1 MFKNR
6 IRCLGILLTRRCNL
20 NCMYCYTD
28 KGNDPSDILTLAE
41 WKDVLTQARDM
52 GCHWLSIA
60 GSGEPMMDDR
70 VKKSAGATAIGC
82 IDLLF
87 YYFTSIAFALALLPL
102 LAKPE

>member
-1 MFKNR
+1 
-6 IRCLGILLTRRCNL
+6 
-20 NCMYCYTD
+20 MYCYTD

-70 VKKSAGATAIGC
+70 VI
-82 IDLLF
+82 
-87 YYFTSIAFALALLPL
+87 PL
-102 LAKPE
+102 LEYARTLGLSCNLVTNGSFIDPENAAWFWK